1 MSGTPHPG
9 SRHGRSADSGTKPV
23 TVERDEVSVSVET
36 RGVVFLSMSDA
47 KTMVRTTLAV
57 GESVYLLAQ
66 GQDYKALERR
76 IEKALDDGGRFVE
89 FVVVGNRTVS
99 ILIARSQSVV
109 FLVETVPFD
118 DRDTGD
124 VDYPFGGFHD
134 TWVDP
139 I

>member
-1 MSGTPHPG
+1 
-9 SRHGRSADSGTKPV
+9 
-23 TVERDEVSVSVET
+23 
-36 RGVVFLSMSDA
+36 MSDA
-47 KTMVRTTLAV
+47 KTMVRTTIAV
-57 GESVYLLAQ
+57 GDSHYLLAQ
-66 GQDYKALERR
+66 GQDYKDLERR

-99 ILIARSQSVV
+99 TLITGSQSVAL
-109 FLVETVPFD
+109 LVETVPFD

-134 TWVDP
+134 TSVDA

>member
-1 MSGTPHPG
+1 M
-9 SRHGRSADSGTKPV
+9 
-23 TVERDEVSVSVET
+23 
-36 RGVVFLSMSDA
+36 FLSMGDA

-99 ILIARSQSVV
+99 TLITSSQSVT
-109 FLVETVPFD
+109 FLIETVPFD

-124 VDYPFGGFHD
+124 VDSPFGGFHD
-134 TWVDP
+134 SSVDAF
-139 I
+139 

>member
-1 MSGTPHPG
+1 MKVGK
-9 SRHGRSADSGTKPV
+9 RQCHGGDL
-23 TVERDEVSVSVET
+23 
-36 RGVVFLSMSDA
+36 GVVFWSMSDS

-99 ILIARSQSVV
+99 TLVTGSQAVT

-124 VDYPFGGFHD
+124 VDSPFGGFHD
-134 TWVDP
+134 TSVDAF
-139 I
+139 

>member
-1 MSGTPHPG
+1 
-9 SRHGRSADSGTKPV
+9 
-23 TVERDEVSVSVET
+23 
-36 RGVVFLSMSDA
+36 MSDA
-47 KTMVRTTLAV
+47 KTMVRTTITV

-66 GQDYKALERR
+66 TQDFEGLQRR

-99 ILIARSQSVV
+99 TLITGSQSVT

-134 TWVDP
+134 TSVDAF
-139 I
+139 

>member
-1 MSGTPHPG
+1 
-9 SRHGRSADSGTKPV
+9 
-23 TVERDEVSVSVET
+23 
-36 RGVVFLSMSDA
+36 MSDA
-47 KTMVRTTLAV
+47 RTMVRTTLAV

-99 ILIARSQSVV
+99 TLTAGSQSVT

-118 DRDTGD
+118 ERDTGD
-124 VDYPFGGFHD
+124 VGYPFGGFHD
-134 TWVDP
+134 GAVDEF
-139 I
+139 

>member
-1 MSGTPHPG
+1 M
-9 SRHGRSADSGTKPV
+9 
-23 TVERDEVSVSVET
+23 
-36 RGVVFLSMSDA
+36 GVGFVSMSDA
-47 KTMVRTTLAV
+47 KTMVRTSIAV

-99 ILIARSQSVV
+99 TLFTGSQAVT
-109 FLVETVPFD
+109 FLLETVPFD
-118 DRDTGD
+118 GRDTGD

-134 TWVDP
+134 TSVDVF
-139 I
+139 